1 MNSPGNYPAKR
12 VKNQLAPAELLTP
25 ADWKFIEEYL
35 LTLDHEH
42 AADVA
47 GFAHPARAGQR
58 LLNHPPIKRAI
69 RQAMAFRSSRTAV
82 MIDHVLRRWYTLAT
96 ADANE
101 LVQLRMIACRY
112 CYGQDGR
119 KQFTDAEL
127 IEAMHHHRKLL
138 EKAKTDAD
146 RERIGELDE
155 MGGGGY
161 RTDMD
166 PNPDCGQCSGE
177 GIPHVVFRDTRYL
190 SEAGR
195 ALYDG
200 AEITKGGGIKL
211 RFRDRNFAETMVA
224 KHLGMLPKDRETIQD
239 LDPSRMTPDQ
249 MEAVMN
255 ALPPKLRAAIEST
268 VASYEIEELTATD
281 PSK

>member
-1 MNSPGNYPAKR
+1 MAVNNPGNYPAKR
-12 VKNQLAPAELLTP
+12 VKNPIAPAEILTP
-25 ADWKFIEEYL
+25 ADWKFVEEYL
-35 LTLDHEH
+35 LDLDHER
-42 AADVA
+42 AAFVA
-47 GFAHPARAGQR
+47 GFAQPATAGLR
-58 LLNHPPIKRAI
+58 LLNHGPIKRAI

-82 MIDHVLRRWYTLAT
+82 MVDHVLRRWYTLAT

-101 LVQLRMIACRY
+101 LVQLRLIACRY
-112 CYGQDGR
+112 CHGIDGR

-127 IEAMHHHRKLL
+127 TEASIQHRRAMMKLP
-138 EKAKTDAD
+138 EDKRT
-146 RERIGELDE
+146 ELDE

-161 RTDMD
+161 RTDAA

-195 ALYDG
+195 VLYDG
-200 AEITKGGGIKL
+200 VERTANGGIKL

-224 KHLGMLPKDRETIQD
+224 KHLGMLPKERETIQE

-249 MEAVMN
+249 LDTVMN
-255 ALPPKLRAAIEST
+255 ALPPKLREAIETT
-268 VASYEIEELTATD
+268 VASYELEDLS
-281 PSK
+281 PPNKSK

>member
-1 MNSPGNYPAKR
+1 MPVNNPGNYPAKR
-12 VKNQLAPAELLTP
+12 VKNALAPAEILTP
-25 ADWKFIEEYL
+25 ADWKFVEEYL
-35 LTLDHEH
+35 LTLDAEE
-42 AADVA
+42 AADKA
-47 GFAHPARAGQR
+47 GFAQPAKAGTR
-58 LLNHPPIKRAI
+58 LLNHPPVKRAI

-82 MIDHVLRRWYTLAT
+82 MVDHVLRRWYTLAT

-112 CYGQDGR
+112 CHGIDGR

-127 IEAMHHHRKLL
+127 IEA
-138 EKAKTDAD
+138 
-146 RERIGELDE
+146 RIQHQRAMIKIKDPDKRYELDE
-155 MGGGGY
+155 MGGDGY
-161 RTDMD
+161 RTDLD

-195 ALYDG
+195 VLYDG
-200 AEITKGGGIKL
+200 VEITKGGGIKL

-224 KHLGMLPKDRETIQD
+224 RHLGMLPKDRETIQD

-249 MEAVMN
+249 LDVVLN
-255 ALPPKLRAAIEST
+255 SIPPKLREAIEKQ
-268 VASYEIEELTATD
+268 VASYEIEELMPPDA
-281 PSK
+281 SK